1 MREATKKDSGN
12 NRNPNVVNVSQNE
25 MNRPNLRALDL
36 VVECCLPKRST
47 IRQTHEGVATREIL
61 DRSKQNYCGSEP
73 EAPYATKARIRVGKM
88 STPQIATE
96 AQAIDTQA
104 MTMGGHPKASRHR
117 RTS

>member
-1 MREATKKDSGN
+1 MKVLLREKFSIEA
-12 NRNPNVVNVSQNE
+12 NRI
-25 MNRPNLRALDL
+25 
-36 VVECCLPKRST
+36 T
-47 IRQTHEGVATREIL
+47 VAANQ
-61 DRSKQNYCGSEP
+61 D
-73 EAPYATKARIRVGKM
+73 PYATKARIRIGKM